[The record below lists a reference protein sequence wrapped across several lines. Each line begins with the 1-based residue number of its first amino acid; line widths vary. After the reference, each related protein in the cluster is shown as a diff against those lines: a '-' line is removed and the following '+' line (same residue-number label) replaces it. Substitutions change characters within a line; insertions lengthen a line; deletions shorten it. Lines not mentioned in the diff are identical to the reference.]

1 MSDLQAAAT
10 ETTAKLTALLGQ
22 AEEAQTSLQESQ
34 AQISRVRE
42 QVEAAWTQLSDRAQS
57 LLDKTV
63 NAKSELATDTESVN
77 QVVVQLKDRVAALE
91 GELTQ
96 QLEDTKAGIASL
108 NDGIEAQAPELEV
121 NLKEAVD
128 ALAALQEKDIGA
140 ETEQTV
146 SQTEDYLQEVDTELE
161 SHQTTVEQRAENLH
175 SYIFAQCLPVITTRV
190 THFAQQLEET
200 VAKLTDKLQVV
211 GDVTEQ
217 SAQDTLDQVS
227 ESQNNLIDE
236 LQNSGQKVE
245 EVMSIL
251 SNVVDTAGSS
261 VIDASAALV
270 EGTNETNTSTETAIG
285 LLSKAKEA
293 LDKV

>member
-1 MSDLQAAAT
+1 MSDLQTAAT

-34 AQISRVRE
+34 EQISRVRE

-96 QLEDTKAGIASL
+96 QLEDTKAAIASF

-128 ALAALQEKDIGA
+128 ALTVLQEKDIGS

-146 SQTEDYLQEVDTELE
+146 SQTSDYLQEVDSELE
-161 SHQTTVEQRAENLH
+161 SHQTTVEQRAENLQ
-175 SYIFAQCLPVITTRV
+175 SYIFEQCLPVITTRV

-211 GDVTEQ
+211 GEITEQ

-227 ESQNNLIDE
+227 ESQNNLFEE
-236 LQNSGQKVE
+236 LQNSAQKVE
-245 EVMSIL
+245 EVMGIL
-251 SNVVDTAGSS
+251 GNVVDTAGSS

-270 EGTNETNTSTETAIG
+270 DGANQTNTSTETAIG

>member
-146 SQTEDYLQEVDTELE
+146 SQTSDYLQEVDSELE
-161 SHQTTVEQRAENLH
+161 SHQTTVEQRAENLQ
-175 SYIFAQCLPVITTRV
+175 SYIFEQCLPVITTRV
-190 THFAQQLEET
+190 THFAQQLEEM

-270 EGTNETNTSTETAIG
+270 DGTNETNTSTETAIG